1 MTITKK
7 LLFSLL
13 LSSNAYAVT
22 NGTSVNWN
30 DYQDMVEMNCT
41 GTVIA
46 GKFILTAAH
55 CSHDDYIRFSDNTT
69 TSSIDRIDHQDA
81 TLEGAM
87 VDVSLWTLPTT
98 LNSNQIHYFA
108 DLNTKNLVVND
119 EKLRLFGF
127 GSTSYDE
134 QPLHYATINVH
145 LDTSY
150 EQIIDGNPIEQ
161 GSGIHGDSGGAWLNK
176 DNQIVAINKS
186 VIGNDDG
193 TTTTFGTNLHY
204 AKDFILT
211 TINGWHYPT
220 LAYTSNGKATI
231 TVQSLHSATY
241 GAVNNI
247 AYSTGDVEIVGGS
260 CTTMTNIT
268 PFTTCTYDIES
279 SGGVGTVY
287 LSDTETITINKAAP
301 TPPSSG
307 DSDGGSLGFLSVLG
321 LLGLGLIRKRYDFA

>member
-30 DYQDMVEMNCT
+30 DYQDMVEMSCT
-41 GTVIA
+41 GTIIA

-55 CSHDDYIRFSDNTT
+55 CSNDDYIRFSDNTI
-69 TSSIDRIDHQDA
+69 TSSIARADHKDSS
-81 TLEGAM
+81 LSGAQ
-87 VDVSLWTLPTT
+87 VDVSLWTLPTNRNIT
-98 LNSNQIHYFA
+98 KIHYFA
-108 DLNTKNLVVND
+108 DLNNENLVANN

-134 QPLHYATINVH
+134 QPLHYATVNAH

-150 EQIIDGNPIEQ
+150 KQHIDGKFINQ

-186 VIGNDDG
+186 VAISDDG

-204 AKDFILT
+204 AKDLILN
-211 TINGWHYPT
+211 TIDGWHYPT
-220 LAYTSNGKATI
+220 LANTSNGVATIKIQSLHVNSTVDSAYTSGDATI
-231 TVQSLHSATY
+231 T
-241 GAVNNI
+241 
-247 AYSTGDVEIVGGS
+247 GGT
-260 CTTMTNIT
+260 CTTMNSVAA
-268 PFTTCTYDIES
+268 FQTCTYIVES
-279 SGGVGTVY
+279 QGTSTLHLSDSESITIKPTPESGG
-287 LSDTETITINKAAP
+287 
-301 TPPSSG
+301 
-307 DSDGGSLGFLSVLG
+307 GGSLGFLSIIG
-321 LLGLGLIRKRYDFA
+321 LLGLGFIRRK